1 MQTLDLEDVLMQFVG
16 DMVDFCVSN
25 IAKVVLPS
33 LTLQAEH
40 GLNFE
45 QSRGRRTEIT
55 APAFLDDLMLLVN

>member
-40 GLNFE
+40 GLNRADDAGRK
-45 QSRGRRTEIT
+45 SRHL
-55 APAFLDDLMLLVN
+55 PSLMI